1 MAKKVEKV
9 EEEVAEQ
16 TERHPLLEPV
26 RRVLMASIGA
36 VALAQDEIEAFVNKL
51 IERGEVAE
59 EDGRKLVR
67 DLMDRRKERV
77 EQAEE
82 ELDTRIEKILGR
94 MNIPTK
100 SDIQSLSTKI
110 TALAKKVDELTKA

>member
-26 RRVLMASIGA
+26 RKVLMASIGA
-36 VALAQDEIEAFVNKL
+36 AALAQDEIEAFVNKL

-82 ELDTRIEKILGR
+82 ELDTRIENILGR